1 MPPKFFLVGAF
12 VDTKVLKTNHLNDL
26 FGWHDDCDKEAR
38 EREMNQDRN
47 QQEQPSE
54 EERWTGS

>member
-26 FGWHDDCDKEAR
+26 FGWHDDCYKEAR